1 MTFAYPSLAAILTT
15 AALPAAADLAYE
27 VINNSNLTLME
38 FYASPVSDNS
48 WGEDLLTVRVLPS
61 RQAETFIIE
70 AGRQCDY
77 ALRFIFENG
86 QELVDTA
93 DLCEGTSYTLERALT
108 P

>member
-1 MTFAYPSLAAILTT
+1 MKFAYLPLAALFAT

-27 VINNSNLTLME
+27 VVNDTDLTLME

-48 WGEDLLTVRVLPS
+48 WGEDLLTVHVLRP
-61 RQAETFIIE
+61 RQAETFIID

-77 ALRFIFENG
+77 ALRFIFEDG

-93 DLCEGTSYTLERALT
+93 NLCEATNYTLESAR
-108 P
+108 